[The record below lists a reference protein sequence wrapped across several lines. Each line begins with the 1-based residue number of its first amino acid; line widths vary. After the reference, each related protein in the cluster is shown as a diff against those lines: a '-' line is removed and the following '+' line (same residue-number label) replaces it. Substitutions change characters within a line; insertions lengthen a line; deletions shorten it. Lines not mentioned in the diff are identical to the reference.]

1 MVGQCVNIFPYSG
14 FKWLSQ
20 KEISEFCLNSV
31 ECNLIKENS
40 SDWYI
45 LEVDFKYHDALHE
58 LQNDYPLAPE
68 KNLKLVIIYC
78 QTCSNIAN
86 EYGIKIV
93 GVDKLVPNL
102 GYKSKS
108 NVLHYKNLHLYLS
121 LGIKLV
127 KVRKILKFKQS
138 YWLILIQTKEKNA
151 ANSFEKDFLKLISNG
166 TFGKA
171 MENVRKRSTL
181 DWLIMLEIIKSMQAN
196 QVLFHRKYWVN
207 ILLLFMEL
215 NQF

>member
-20 KEISEFCLNSV
+20 KEIGEFCLNSV

-40 SDWYI
+40 FDWYI

-68 KNLKLVIIYC
+68 ENLKLVIIYC

-108 NVLHYKNLHLYLS
+108 NVLHYKNLQLYLS

>member
-1 MVGQCVNIFPYSG
+1 M
-14 FKWLSQ
+14 
-20 KEISEFCLNSV
+20 
-31 ECNLIKENS
+31 
-40 SDWYI
+40 
-45 LEVDFKYHDALHE
+45 
-58 LQNDYPLAPE
+58 
-68 KNLKLVIIYC
+68 
-78 QTCSNIAN
+78 
-86 EYGIKIV
+86 
-93 GVDKLVPNL
+93 
-102 GYKSKS
+102 
-108 NVLHYKNLHLYLS
+108 YLS
-121 LGIKLV
+121 LWIKLV